1 MSRFHA
7 TAEPLNLSLRRTF
20 TISRWSRDVAP
31 NVLVRLESN
40 GIEGIGEAAPNK
52 RYDESQESAMAFVR
66 KVDLSR
72 ITNPYDAEA
81 FLAILDSTA
90 PGEYSAKVAMEMA
103 LYDWIGK
110 SLKVPLHQLWNA
122 ASSTGPLSTYTIG
135 IDTLE
140 NLKARVDEAAAFP
153 ILKVKMGTDQD
164 EAVMKHL
171 RTITSKPIWVDA
183 NEGWKD
189 VDTALARIRFL
200 ADHGVEMIE
209 QPMPAAMTKE
219 LAQLKAKSPL
229 PMYADESFTG
239 KENLDELAAC
249 FHGVNIKIMKT
260 GSLRRSMQWVH
271 RSRRAGL
278 GVMVGCMI
286 ESSLADTASALISLW
301 ADAADLDGHVLIKD
315 DPFKGLTFDNH
326 QHVVLNDLPGLGVI
340 PT

>member
-7 TAEPLNLSLRRTF
+7 TAEPLDLRLRRTF

-31 NVLVRLESN
+31 NVLVRLQAD

-52 RYDESQESAMAFVR
+52 RYNESQESAIAYIR
-66 KVDLSR
+66 RVDLSLIR
-72 ITNPYDAEA
+72 NPYDVDA
-81 FLAILDSTA
+81 FIAILDA
-90 PGEYSAKVAMEMA
+90 AGPGEYSAKVALEMA

-110 SLKVPLHQLWNA
+110 SLNVPLHQLWNA
-122 ASSTGPLSTYTIG
+122 PSSIGPVSTYTIG
-135 IDTLE
+135 IDSLE
-140 NLKARVDEAAAFP
+140 NLAARVEEAGAFP

-164 EAVMKHL
+164 EVVMKHL
-171 RTITSKPIWVDA
+171 RTLTDKPIWVDA

-209 QPMPAAMTKE
+209 QPMPAAMTRE
-219 LAQLKAKSPL
+219 LAQLKTKSPL

-239 KENLDELAAC
+239 KEAVEDLAAC

-260 GSLRRSMQWVH
+260 GSLRRSLQWAH

-301 ADAADLDGHVLIKD
+301 ADAADLDGHVLIHD
-315 DPFKGLTFDNH
+315 DPFKGLTFDSA
-326 QHVVLNDLPGLGVI
+326 QRVVLNDLPGLGVI
-340 PT
+340 PA